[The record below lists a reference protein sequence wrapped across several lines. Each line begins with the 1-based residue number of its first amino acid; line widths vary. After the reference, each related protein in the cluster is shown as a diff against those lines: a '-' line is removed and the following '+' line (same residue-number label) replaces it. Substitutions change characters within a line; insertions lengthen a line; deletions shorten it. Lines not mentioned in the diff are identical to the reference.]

1 MVNAALLQLVGV
13 PPPAQPQ
20 HPPSIRALS
29 EEDRRFYDLS
39 TQCIEELALY
49 LKYNGN
55 GDYFESHLY
64 IRKNIIFNF
73 FQFYRK
79 VDLALV
85 DFRVLCKEN

>member
-20 HPPSIRALS
+20 HPPSIRVLS

-55 GDYFESHLY
+55 GNY
-64 IRKNIIFNF
+64 IFKITS
-73 FQFYRK
+73 
-79 VDLALV
+79 LH
-85 DFRVLCKEN
+85 